1 MIKFVSFSIGLFSC
15 FFIALTAQSV
25 DPKIFDKKVNDYIHK
40 CPLAV
45 ISTISAFNYSSESA
59 LIAFTQN
66 EKLELYFMTFADSR
80 KYTNLQNN
88 HNVSLVIGF
97 GYTTIQ
103 YEGMAH
109 QLEEEVVKEA
119 LHAFS
124 IKETP
129 CTPDFL
135 NNPRA
140 RFFKIIPKW
149 IRYSDY
155 SVCPAEILEKS
166 W

>member
-1 MIKFVSFSIGLFSC
+1 MKFKFSNLITESIDSKVSGLK
-15 FFIALTAQSV
+15 
-25 DPKIFDKKVNDYIHK
+25 KINDFLQK

-45 ISTISAFNYSSESA
+45 ISTIDTFNCSGESA

-66 EKLELYFMTFADSR
+66 DELELYFMTFIDSR
-80 KYTNLQNN
+80 KYLNLQNN
-88 HNVSLVIGF
+88 CKVSLVIGF

-109 QLEEEVVKEA
+109 QLKEEAVKEA

-140 RFFKIIPKW
+140 TFFKIMPKW

-155 SVCPAEILEKS
+155 SICPAEILEIS